1 MIESGKSIYGQ
12 PHTECRMDRSS
23 ALQTEAVTTI
33 GTYIR
38 EVILE
43 NFMSHE
49 YSRIK
54 LKRGVNIITGPNG
67 SGKSSILLGIA
78 VALGQT
84 YTERAEKLSDLIQ
97 RGKDVARVTVIF
109 DNSPVNNK
117 RPVKSVES
125 DSIAIT
131 RYIKK
136 SGEYWHYVNNRFRTK
151 AEVDQ
156 LLKNIG
162 INPNNMLIIMH
173 QNMIENFASRNN
185 IEKLQ
190 MVEDAV
196 GISLL
201 RERIIEAEARLRIL
215 MSEANNISKV
225 LAEAQASVEYW
236 RSELEKF
243 VRLRTLESKRKDLE
257 KEYVWSLVKR
267 IEDEIERKMKMK
279 EKLLREEEQIESE
292 IKVLSQQIINKK
304 EIIKESIENQ
314 LPVTDILR
322 LIDDILEMASNKGAA
337 QLRKKQIEKELE
349 EISKDISR
357 LNIELDQNTK
367 QALEKGERI
376 VSNRDPHE
384 ILEDIRLTT
393 LQIASIGNVS
403 SEAEN
408 MYLIAD
414 AKFSEIRA
422 RAEEIYENVKRSI
435 EEVNK
440 RKEIWKNKLR
450 EIISKVE
457 PTFQEILASIGANGM
472 IMLKDLEDLS
482 TASIELHVGF
492 RGSEPTILDS
502 HTHSGGERV
511 VATLAFLLAL
521 QSHMKSSFRA
531 VDEFDVHL
539 DPLNREMMMKI
550 LIATANRYPE
560 TQYLLI
566 TPSRVQVSQDMNII
580 IVQNISGRSFVIH
593 EDAEQ

>member
-1 MIESGKSIYGQ
+1 
-12 PHTECRMDRSS
+12 MDRSGAVQAE
-23 ALQTEAVTTI
+23 ALATT

-49 YSRIK
+49 YSRIR

-97 RGKDVARVTVIF
+97 RGKDIARVTVIF
-109 DNSPVNNK
+109 DNSPINDK
-117 RPVKSVES
+117 RPVRSIAS
-125 DSIAIT
+125 DTIAIT

-173 QNMIENFASRNN
+173 QNMIENFASKNN

-201 RERIIEAEARLRIL
+201 RERIVEAEARLRSL
-215 MSEANNISKV
+215 MSEANNIKKLLSE
-225 LAEAQASVEYW
+225 AEASVDYW
-236 RSELEKF
+236 RSELEKLTK
-243 VRLRTLESKRKDLE
+243 LRQLESERKKLEQEYAWCLVKKIEDELEKKTKIRERLSLE
-257 KEYVWSLVKR
+257 KEQLVV
-267 IEDEIERKMKMK
+267 EIE
-279 EKLLREEEQIESE
+279 KL
-292 IKVLSQQIINKK
+292 INNIVDKK
-304 EIIKESIENQ
+304 ETIKNSIETQSYIN
-314 LPVTDILR
+314 DILN
-322 LIDDILEMASNKGAA
+322 LIDELIELASRRGAA
-337 QLRKKQIEKELE
+337 QFREKQIDKELE
-349 EISKDISR
+349 EIDKDISK
-357 LNIELDQNTK
+357 LKGELDQSLR
-367 QALEKGERI
+367 QAVEKGERI
-376 VSNRDPHE
+376 VSSRDPHE
-384 ILEDIRLTT
+384 VLEDIRLTT
-393 LQIASIGNVS
+393 LQIASMGSVS
-403 SEAEN
+403 PEAEN

-414 AKFSEIRA
+414 AKFSEIKA
-422 RAEEIYENVKRSI
+422 KAEEMYENIKRSM

-440 RKEIWKNKLR
+440 RKEIWRAKLR

-457 PTFQEILASIGANGM
+457 PTFQEILATIGAKGV
-472 IMLKDLEDLS
+472 IILRDLDDLS

-521 QSHMKSSFRA
+521 QSHMKSTFRA

-550 LIATANRYPE
+550 LLATTNKYPD

-566 TPSRVQVSQDMNII
+566 TPSRVQVSKEMNILV
-580 IVQNISGRSFVIH
+580 VQNVSGRSFVIH
-593 EDAEQ
+593 EDEAE

>member
-1 MIESGKSIYGQ
+1 
-12 PHTECRMDRSS
+12 MDRSGTVQAE
-23 ALQTEAVTTI
+23 ALTTT

-97 RGKDVARVTVIF
+97 RGKDTARVTVIF
-109 DNSPVNNK
+109 DNSPINDK
-117 RPVKSVES
+117 RPVRSITS
-125 DSIAIT
+125 DTIAIT

-201 RERIIEAEARLRIL
+201 RERIVEAEARLRTL
-215 MSEANNISKV
+215 MSETNNIKKLLSE
-225 LAEAQASVEYW
+225 AEASVDYW
-236 RSELEKF
+236 RSELEKLTKI
-243 VRLRTLESKRKDLE
+243 RQLESIRKKLE
-257 KEYVWSLVKR
+257 QEYAWCLVKR
-267 IEDEIERKMKMK
+267 IEDDLDRKTKIREKLYGENEQLRIEIENLISEMLEKK
-279 EKLLREEEQIESE
+279 EKIKNGIEERIP
-292 IKVLSQQIINKK
+292 I
-304 EIIKESIENQ
+304 
-314 LPVTDILR
+314 TDILR
-322 LIDDILEMASNKGAA
+322 FIDELIELASKQGAA
-337 QLRKKQIEKELE
+337 RLREKQIKEELG
-349 EISKDISR
+349 EIDRDISR
-357 LNIELDQNTK
+357 LQSELNESLR
-367 QALEKGERI
+367 QAAEKGERI
-376 VSNRDPHE
+376 LSNRDPHE
-384 ILEDIRLTT
+384 VLEDIRLTT
-393 LQIASIGNVS
+393 LQIASIGSVS
-403 SEAEN
+403 PEAEN

-414 AKFSEIRA
+414 AKFSEIKA
-422 RAEEIYENVKRSI
+422 RAEEMYENIKRSM
-435 EEVNK
+435 EEVSK
-440 RKEIWKNKLR
+440 RKEIWRNKLR
-450 EIISKVE
+450 EIVSKVE
-457 PTFQEILASIGANGM
+457 PTFQEILATIGAKGA
-472 IMLKDLEDLS
+472 IILRDLEDLS

-492 RGSEPTILDS
+492 RGNDPTILDS

-550 LIATANRYPE
+550 LLATANKYPE

-566 TPSRVQVSQDMNII
+566 TPSRVQVSKEMNII
-580 IVQNISGRSFVIH
+580 VVQNVSGRSFIIH
-593 EDAEQ
+593 EDEAE

>member
-1 MIESGKSIYGQ
+1 
-12 PHTECRMDRSS
+12 MDRSGTVQAE
-23 ALQTEAVTTI
+23 ALTTT

-97 RGKDVARVTVIF
+97 RGKDTARVTVIF
-109 DNSPVNNK
+109 DNSPINDK
-117 RPVKSVES
+117 RPVRSITS
-125 DSIAIT
+125 DTIAIT

-201 RERIIEAEARLRIL
+201 RERIVEAEARLRTL
-215 MSEANNISKV
+215 MSETNNIKKLLSE
-225 LAEAQASVEYW
+225 AEASVDYW
-236 RSELEKF
+236 RSELEKLTKI
-243 VRLRTLESKRKDLE
+243 RQLESIRKKLE
-257 KEYVWSLVKR
+257 QEYAWCLVKR
-267 IEDEIERKMKMK
+267 IEDDLERKTKIREKLYGENERLRIEIENLISEMLEKK
-279 EKLLREEEQIESE
+279 EKIKNGIEERIP
-292 IKVLSQQIINKK
+292 I
-304 EIIKESIENQ
+304 
-314 LPVTDILR
+314 TDILR
-322 LIDDILEMASNKGAA
+322 FIDELIELASRQGAA
-337 QLRKKQIEKELE
+337 RLREKQIKEELG
-349 EISKDISR
+349 EIDRDISR
-357 LNIELDQNTK
+357 LQSELNESLR
-367 QALEKGERI
+367 QAAEKGERI
-376 VSNRDPHE
+376 LSNRDPHE
-384 ILEDIRLTT
+384 VLEDIRLTT
-393 LQIASIGNVS
+393 LQIASIGSVS
-403 SEAEN
+403 PEAEN

-414 AKFSEIRA
+414 AKFSEIKA
-422 RAEEIYENVKRSI
+422 RAEEMYENIKRSM
-435 EEVNK
+435 EEVSK
-440 RKEIWKNKLR
+440 RKEIWRNKLR
-450 EIISKVE
+450 EIVSKVE
-457 PTFQEILASIGANGM
+457 PTFQEILATIGAKGA
-472 IMLKDLEDLS
+472 IILRDLEDLS

-492 RGSEPTILDS
+492 RGNDPTILDS

-550 LIATANRYPE
+550 LLATANKYPE

-566 TPSRVQVSQDMNII
+566 TPSRVQVSKEMNII
-580 IVQNISGRSFVIH
+580 VVQNISGRSFIIH
-593 EDAEQ
+593 EDEAE

>member
-1 MIESGKSIYGQ
+1 
-12 PHTECRMDRSS
+12 
-23 ALQTEAVTTI
+23 
-33 GTYIR
+33 
-38 EVILE
+38 
-43 NFMSHE
+43 
-49 YSRIK
+49 
-54 LKRGVNIITGPNG
+54 
-67 SGKSSILLGIA
+67 
-78 VALGQT
+78 
-84 YTERAEKLSDLIQ
+84 
-97 RGKDVARVTVIF
+97 
-109 DNSPVNNK
+109 
-117 RPVKSVES
+117 
-125 DSIAIT
+125 
-131 RYIKK
+131 
-136 SGEYWHYVNNRFRTK
+136 
-151 AEVDQ
+151 
-156 LLKNIG
+156 
-162 INPNNMLIIMH
+162 
-173 QNMIENFASRNN
+173 
-185 IEKLQ
+185 
-190 MVEDAV
+190 
-196 GISLL
+196 
-201 RERIIEAEARLRIL
+201 
-215 MSEANNISKV
+215 
-225 LAEAQASVEYW
+225 
-236 RSELEKF
+236 
-243 VRLRTLESKRKDLE
+243 VRLRTLESKRKELE

-376 VSNRDPHE
+376 VSSRDPHE

>member
-1 MIESGKSIYGQ
+1 
-12 PHTECRMDRSS
+12 MDRSS

-215 MSEANNISKV
+215 MSEANNINKV

-314 LPVTDILR
+314 LPVTDI
-322 LIDDILEMASNKGAA
+322 
-337 QLRKKQIEKELE
+337 
-349 EISKDISR
+349 
-357 LNIELDQNTK
+357 
-367 QALEKGERI
+367 
-376 VSNRDPHE
+376 
-384 ILEDIRLTT
+384 
-393 LQIASIGNVS
+393 
-403 SEAEN
+403 
-408 MYLIAD
+408 
-414 AKFSEIRA
+414 
-422 RAEEIYENVKRSI
+422 
-435 EEVNK
+435 
-440 RKEIWKNKLR
+440 
-450 EIISKVE
+450 
-457 PTFQEILASIGANGM
+457 
-472 IMLKDLEDLS
+472 
-482 TASIELHVGF
+482 
-492 RGSEPTILDS
+492 
-502 HTHSGGERV
+502 
-511 VATLAFLLAL
+511 
-521 QSHMKSSFRA
+521 
-531 VDEFDVHL
+531 
-539 DPLNREMMMKI
+539 
-550 LIATANRYPE
+550 
-560 TQYLLI
+560 
-566 TPSRVQVSQDMNII
+566 
-580 IVQNISGRSFVIH
+580 
-593 EDAEQ
+593 

>member
-1 MIESGKSIYGQ
+1 
-12 PHTECRMDRSS
+12 MDRSGTVQAE
-23 ALQTEAVTTI
+23 ALTTT

-97 RGKDVARVTVIF
+97 RGKDTARVTVIF
-109 DNSPVNNK
+109 DNSPINDK
-117 RPVKSVES
+117 RPVRSITS
-125 DSIAIT
+125 DTIAIT

-201 RERIIEAEARLRIL
+201 RERIVEAEARLRTL
-215 MSEANNISKV
+215 MSETNNIKKLLSE
-225 LAEAQASVEYW
+225 AEASVDYW
-236 RSELEKF
+236 RSELEKLTKI
-243 VRLRTLESKRKDLE
+243 RQLESIRKKLE
-257 KEYVWSLVKR
+257 QEYAWCLVKR
-267 IEDEIERKMKMK
+267 IEDDLERKTKIREKLYGENERLRIEIENLISEMLEKK
-279 EKLLREEEQIESE
+279 EKIKNGIEERIP
-292 IKVLSQQIINKK
+292 I
-304 EIIKESIENQ
+304 
-314 LPVTDILR
+314 TDILR
-322 LIDDILEMASNKGAA
+322 FIDELIELASRQGAA
-337 QLRKKQIEKELE
+337 RLREKQIKEELG
-349 EISKDISR
+349 EIDRDISR
-357 LNIELDQNTK
+357 LQSELNESLR
-367 QALEKGERI
+367 QAAEKGERI
-376 VSNRDPHE
+376 LSNRDPHE
-384 ILEDIRLTT
+384 VLEDIRLTT
-393 LQIASIGNVS
+393 LQIASIGSVS
-403 SEAEN
+403 PEAEN

-414 AKFSEIRA
+414 AKFSEIKA
-422 RAEEIYENVKRSI
+422 RAEEMYENIKRSM
-435 EEVNK
+435 EEVSK
-440 RKEIWKNKLR
+440 RKEIWRNKLR
-450 EIISKVE
+450 EIVSKVE
-457 PTFQEILASIGANGM
+457 PTFQEILATIGAKGA
-472 IMLKDLEDLS
+472 IILRDLEDLS

-492 RGSEPTILDS
+492 RGSDPTILDS

-550 LIATANRYPE
+550 LLATANKYPE

-566 TPSRVQVSQDMNII
+566 TPSRVQVSKEMNII
-580 IVQNISGRSFVIH
+580 VVQNISGRSFIIH
-593 EDAEQ
+593 EDEAE

>member
-1 MIESGKSIYGQ
+1 
-12 PHTECRMDRSS
+12 MDRSGTVQAE
-23 ALQTEAVTTI
+23 ALTTT

-97 RGKDVARVTVIF
+97 RGKDTARVTVIF
-109 DNSPVNNK
+109 DNSPINDK
-117 RPVKSVES
+117 RPVRSITS
-125 DSIAIT
+125 DTIAIT

-201 RERIIEAEARLRIL
+201 RERIVEAEARLRTL
-215 MSEANNISKV
+215 MSETNNIKKLLSE
-225 LAEAQASVEYW
+225 AEASVDYW
-236 RSELEKF
+236 RSELEKLTKI
-243 VRLRTLESKRKDLE
+243 RQLESIRKKLE
-257 KEYVWSLVKR
+257 QEYAWCLVKR
-267 IEDEIERKMKMK
+267 IEDDLDRKTKIREKLYGENEQLRIEIENLISEMLEKK
-279 EKLLREEEQIESE
+279 EKIKNGIEERIP
-292 IKVLSQQIINKK
+292 I
-304 EIIKESIENQ
+304 
-314 LPVTDILR
+314 TDILR
-322 LIDDILEMASNKGAA
+322 FIDELIELASRQGAA
-337 QLRKKQIEKELE
+337 RLREKQIKEELG
-349 EISKDISR
+349 EIDRDISR
-357 LNIELDQNTK
+357 LQSELNESLR
-367 QALEKGERI
+367 QAAEKGERI
-376 VSNRDPHE
+376 LSNRDPHE
-384 ILEDIRLTT
+384 VLEDIRLTT
-393 LQIASIGNVS
+393 LQIASIGSVS
-403 SEAEN
+403 PEAEN

-414 AKFSEIRA
+414 AKFSEIKA
-422 RAEEIYENVKRSI
+422 RAEEMYENIKRSM
-435 EEVNK
+435 EEVSK
-440 RKEIWKNKLR
+440 RKEIWRNKLR
-450 EIISKVE
+450 EIVSKVE
-457 PTFQEILASIGANGM
+457 PTFQEILATIGAKGA
-472 IMLKDLEDLS
+472 IILRDLEDLS

-492 RGSEPTILDS
+492 RGSDPTILDS

-550 LIATANRYPE
+550 LLATANKYPE

-566 TPSRVQVSQDMNII
+566 TPSRVQVSKEMNII
-580 IVQNISGRSFVIH
+580 VVQNVSGRSFIIH
-593 EDAEQ
+593 EDEAE